1 MKGKI
6 RKLALKTLVI
16 LMVGTA
22 IQPTLP
28 AQAKVCLSR
37 TKRTYDDYGSHFWDK
52 IKLKNVPSNASIKW
66 KSSAPSVIKI
76 ADRFKC
82 GTWYRILKPGK
93 ATVTALYKGRKYTCK
108 ITVKKKAA
116 HPSSTPKPTSMPVKD
131 DDEDEDPPDPSLPK
145 DAHLNATHVTIY
157 YCEPYA
163 IPYAHDESHPTEF
176 QFKLEGSDKRPV
188 WDVTLDDPEVFG
200 WLNIS
205 KDGLLTIPTG
215 GCSDATATVT
225 ARYFNDVL
233 TCKVTVINE
242 TRVKYDELVNEFI
255 RTHIKDDMSDYE
267 KMEVLEKQALN
278 ILEGKKWAVCG
289 DSFSNGD
296 FKGSD
301 NTDHIFKEGRF
312 AGKNR
317 TYGYLIAERNKLYQE
332 YLNAAQAEAQRLDTY
347 NAAQAYYANTD
358 GKGENA
364 LTWRD
369 DSQLAYDS
377 AVSDR
382 RVAEEKLK
390 AIDLEL
396 TGEVRSLE
404 DLGAEINAGNRK
416 VLEAEATAKDNQ
428 AKQQIT
434 ALGGK

>member
-6 RKLALKTLVI
+6 IKLILKTLVI
-16 LMVGTA
+16 LTISTA
-22 IQPTLP
+22 IQPAMPTR
-28 AQAKVCLSR
+28 AKVCLSR

-116 HPSSTPKPTSMPVKD
+116 HPSSTPKPTSKPVKD
-131 DDEDEDPPDPSLPK
+131 DNEDEDPSLPK

-163 IPYAHDESHPTEF
+163 IPYAHDESHTTEF
-176 QFKLEGSDKRPV
+176 QFKLEGSDKQPV
-188 WDVTLDDPEVFG
+188 WDVTLDDPDVFG

-255 RTHIKDDMSDYE
+255 RTHIRDVMSDYE
-267 KMEVLEKQALN
+267 KMETVVKYIEEEL
-278 ILEGKKWAVCG
+278 
-289 DSFSNGD
+289 DY
-296 FKGSD
+296 
-301 NTDHIFKEGRF
+301 T
-312 AGKNR
+312 
-317 TYGYLIAERNKLYQE
+317 LYQPE
-332 YLNAAQAEAQRLDTY
+332 WRKMLITGGGDCMASRLGVYYLCTELGLKSFPCTDLDDHGETLVRVGDDIYMTVTGFNEPKPRLY
-347 NAAQAYYANTD
+347 WIY
-358 GKGENA
+358 K
-364 LTWRD
+364 L
-369 DSQLAYDS
+369 S
-377 AVSDR
+377 
-382 RVAEEKLK
+382 EESLK
-390 AIDLEL
+390 NIK
-396 TGEVRSLE
+396 TRYPGCM
-404 DLGAEINAGNRK
+404 K
-416 VLEAEATAKDNQ
+416 
-428 AKQQIT
+428 
-434 ALGGK
+434 ALGF